1 MSVGSY
7 VGSYCVGS
15 VQANLQFACREYKYL
30 QSEKHCLA
38 LKMLILTLAELQI
51 QQNGGYNPTRQ
62 EPAFCQDFSMVLIS
76 WKWFDGKLRSSI
88 CKISPLNLP
97 FFSP

>member
-1 MSVGSY
+1 MS
-7 VGSYCVGS
+7 
-15 VQANLQFACREYKYL
+15 L

-38 LKMLILTLAELQI
+38 LKMLMLTTAELHI

-76 WKWFDGKLRSSI
+76 
-88 CKISPLNLP
+88 
-97 FFSP
+97 